1 MFGLGLPEIII
12 ILILVLA
19 VFGLGKLP
27 EIGSG
32 LGKAV
37 RGFKKALSEPV
48 EIDVTPKKDTSED
61 KKS

>member
-1 MFGLGLPEIII
+1 MFGLGLPEIVVL
-12 ILILVLA
+12 LILLLA

-27 EIGSG
+27 EIGTG

-37 RGFKKALSEPV
+37 RGFKKAMSEPA
-48 EIDVTPKKDTSED
+48 EIDVTPQKDASDD

>member
-1 MFGLGLPEIII
+1 MIGLGIPEIIV
-12 ILILVLA
+12 ILILVIA

-27 EIGSG
+27 EVGAG

-37 RGFKKALSEPV
+37 RGFKKALSEPA
-48 EIDVTPKKDTSED
+48 EIDITPKKDASDE

>member
-1 MFGLGLPEIII
+1 MFGLGLPEFIV
-12 ILILVLA
+12 ILILLLA

-27 EIGSG
+27 EISSG

-37 RGFKKALSEPV
+37 RGFKRAMSEPA
-48 EIDVTPKKDTSED
+48 EIDVTPPKDTSDD

>member
-1 MFGLGLPEIII
+1 MFGLGLPEIVV
-12 ILILVLA
+12 ILIIVLA

-37 RGFKKALSEPV
+37 RGFKKALSEPT
-48 EIDVTPKKDTSED
+48 EIDVTPKKDPSDD